1 MVLPLLL
8 TTRGVK
14 NTVTYHAHHGRQ
26 LSRFGVELVV
36 SSHWQLQ
43 LKNPTNHEVVITQP
57 IKLKGGTKF

>member
-1 MVLPLLL
+1 MLL

-43 LKNPTNHEVVITQP
+43 LKNPTNHEVVLRKITQP
-57 IKLKGGTKF
+57 IKLKEGTEV